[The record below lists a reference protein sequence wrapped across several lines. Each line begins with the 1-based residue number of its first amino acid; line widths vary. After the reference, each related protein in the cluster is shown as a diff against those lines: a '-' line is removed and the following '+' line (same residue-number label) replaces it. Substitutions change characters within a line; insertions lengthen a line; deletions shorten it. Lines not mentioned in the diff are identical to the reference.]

1 MNMKKQTSIEES
13 MHPGE
18 NGRRNFLKIC
28 SVVLTSLIGI
38 AYAIPLI
45 RAFISPAMQ
54 DTVTGSSG
62 LFDIGNIDYCEVNVP
77 RMVPIKGSKM
87 DAWNKFPT
95 TAIGAV
101 WILMDK
107 DKKFTVFSSICPHLG
122 CGIDWDEDSGRFV
135 CPCHDSYF
143 DIEGSV
149 LSGPSPR
156 GLDTLETEIKQGKL
170 FVRYQKMKLGISGK
184 IPA

>member
-1 MNMKKQTSIEES
+1 MNEHTDIKESIDS
-13 MHPGE
+13 TG

-28 SVVLTSLIGI
+28 SVALSSLIGI
-38 AYAIPLI
+38 GYAIPLI

-54 DTVTGSSG
+54 KTVTGSSD
-62 LFDIGNIDYCEVNVP
+62 LVNIGNVNEYQVNVP
-77 RMVPIKGSKM
+77 KKTAIKDSLT
-87 DAWNKFPT
+87 DAWTKFPPT
-95 TAIGAV
+95 TIGAV
-101 WILMDK
+101 WILMGK

-122 CGIDWDEDSGRFV
+122 CGIDWDGDSGRFV
-135 CPCHDSYF
+135 CPCHESYF

-156 GLDTLETEIKQGKL
+156 GLDTLDTEIKQGKL
-170 FVRYQKMKLGISGK
+170 FVKYQKMKLGISGK